1 MTSKTTCPCE
11 PIFGPEISKE
21 VAFSRLP
28 FYGPNIV
35 NAVAAKPPQNGFSAT
50 YRNSAI
56 PRVVSTIHRDVDT
69 LNKAFNATVEM
80 NGSNKCFGYRPYNYV
95 TKKSEN
101 YFRSMSYNEVN
112 RRKRDVGAGL
122 IRHLTHNPYLLDTEP
137 HTKIKRHLQ
146 DWPTYGIGKAG
157 RDNVDFEIEKNC
169 SFIISIFSANRYEWY
184 LTDFACGAYSITNT
198 ALYDNL
204 GSEVTKYILELTNST
219 LVICSKDK
227 INVLLEL
234 KEQFPQEL
242 QNMIA
247 IVCMDPIEFVDKKLI
262 SKAKQLKI
270 CLVDLEHIESLG
282 RNDPIDELP
291 QRPDA
296 LYTISFTSGTTGSKP
311 KGAMLSQATAMAA
324 ITLLAASEE
333 QAGTKGS
340 TVFVFLPL
348 THIYERQTSG
358 YALIG
363 GYYLGFPQLT
373 VDDPRP
379 DGFNNLIQDLQ
390 IFKPTYFSIVP
401 RVLTKFEALIKYT
414 IREMDEQTQKKV
426 NHIIE
431 WKTKE
436 QAKFDGSMGKNE
448 EFDNYPPYRD
458 LKSLLGCENLKWT
471 QTASAPIAPSTIKYL
486 KASLGIGIR
495 QLYGLTEL
503 SGAHSISD
511 AYEASSSSCG
521 PCGVSTELKLR
532 DASSMGYDIKK
543 NMGELLIGGAQVFKG
558 YYYDKIETDKIFTED
573 GWLISGDIARLDST
587 GRIYILD
594 RAKNFFKL
602 AQGEYISPEKIEVR
616 YLSNNALLSQCW
628 VHGTPTRSYLIG
640 ILGIEPKKGMNF
652 LIEECSYTGKEMTD
666 SEIIE
671 ELNKVK
677 NKRKILSF
685 LNKNVGKQL
694 SGFEK
699 LHNVYIEVNPLTV
712 ERNVVTPTFKL
723 KRNLATKYF
732 ANQIH
737 NLYEVEQSLLD
748 SGKQAFAK
756 L

>member
-11 PIFGPEISKE
+11 PIFGSEISKE

-35 NAVAAKPPQNGFSAT
+35 NAVAVSPPQDGFSST

-56 PRVVSTIHRDVDT
+56 PRVVSTIHPDVDT
-69 LNKAFNATVEM
+69 LNKAFNATVEI
-80 NGSNKCFGYRPYNYV
+80 NGNNKCFGYRPYNYV

-101 YFRSMSYNEVN
+101 YFKSMTYKEVN
-112 RRKRDVGAGL
+112 KRKRHVGAGL
-122 IRHLTHNPYLLDTEP
+122 IHHLTNSPFLLNTDAHN
-137 HTKIKRHLQ
+137 KIKRHLQ

-157 RDNVDFEIEKNC
+157 RDNVDFEIEKSC

-204 GSEVTKYILELTNST
+204 GSDVTKYILELTNST

-227 INVLLEL
+227 IQVLLEL
-234 KEQFPQEL
+234 KLKFPQQL
-242 QNMIA
+242 QNLIS
-247 IVCMDPIEFVDKKLI
+247 IVCMDPIEYVDPSFIKK
-262 SKAKQLKI
+262 ATQLNI
-270 CLVDLEHIESLG
+270 ELVDLNHIENLG
-282 RNDPIDELP
+282 KNHPMDELP
-291 QRPDA
+291 QKPDA

-340 TVFVFLPL
+340 SVFVFLPL

-358 YALIG
+358 FALIG

-373 VDDPRP
+373 VDNPRP
-379 DGFNNLIQDLQ
+379 DSFKNLVEDLR

-414 IREMDEQTQKKV
+414 IREMDEETQKKV

-431 WKTKE
+431 WKSKE
-436 QAKFDGSMGKNE
+436 QAKYDGSMGKNE
-448 EFDNYPPYRD
+448 EYDNYPPYQS
-458 LKSLLGCENLKWT
+458 LKSLIGFDNLKWT
-471 QTASAPIAPSTIKYL
+471 QTASAPVAPSTLIYL

-521 PCGVSTELKLR
+521 PCGVSTEIKLR

-558 YYYDKIETDKIFTED
+558 YYLDKIETDKIFTED

-616 YLSNNALLSQCW
+616 YLSNNALLSQCY
-628 VHGTPTRSYLIG
+628 VHGNPTRSFLIG
-640 ILGIEPKKGMNF
+640 ILGIEPKKGLNF
-652 LIEECSYTGKEMTD
+652 LIEECSYDKKNMTD
-666 SEIIE
+666 AEIIE
-671 ELNKVK
+671 ELNKVE
-677 NKRKILSF
+677 NKKKILNF

-723 KRNLATKYF
+723 KRNLAAKYF
-732 ANQIH
+732 SKQIH
-737 NLYEVEQSLLD
+737 HLYEVEKSLLD
-748 SGKQAFAK
+748 AGKQVYAK